1 MNAYRMKPLA
11 FPWPP
16 LIYALAL
23 GCAVL
28 LQSHMP
34 LTVAENHVWVE
45 RFFGTALIA
54 TAVMLDVWA
63 MRTLI
68 DCHTTVMPNRCSTYL
83 VTSGPYRFTR
93 NPIYLGYTLAMAGIG
108 LVMLNPWCLVVA
120 IPAALATQFLA
131 VRREELHLLSRFG
144 IDFERYCHATARWI

>member
-16 LIYALAL
+16 LLYALAL
-23 GCAVL
+23 TAAFL
-28 LQSHMP
+28 LQAHAP
-34 LTVAENHVWVE
+34 LAVAENHVLAARVV
-45 RFFGTALIA
+45 GGVLIA
-54 TAVMLDVWA
+54 SAIALDIWA
-63 MRTLI
+63 MRTLL
-68 DCHTTVMPNRCSTYL
+68 DCHTTIMPNRCSTYL

-93 NPIYLGYTLAMAGIG
+93 NPIYLGYTLATAGIG
-108 LVMLNPWCLVVA
+108 LVLLNPWCLVVA
-120 IPAALATQFLA
+120 IPAALATHLVA